1 VEWSRI
7 LFVPLNRFT
16 LNLNIDLWRRCL
28 TSRGVSKNNDEQ
40 VNLVEI
46 ALPSSA
52 YHGKGVGASVIKPGT
67 VRRLSKLR
75 ISVVRYLIKKRDA
88 LCSTLIVLP
97 INFVEVDRI

>member
-1 VEWSRI
+1 LDRTASPSV
-7 LFVPLNRFT
+7 VPVLV
-16 LNLNIDLWRRCL
+16 L
-28 TSRGVSKNNDEQ
+28 TSSQAEGSCSRVVSKNNDEQ

-52 YHGKGVGASVIKPGT
+52 YHRKGVGDSVIKPGT